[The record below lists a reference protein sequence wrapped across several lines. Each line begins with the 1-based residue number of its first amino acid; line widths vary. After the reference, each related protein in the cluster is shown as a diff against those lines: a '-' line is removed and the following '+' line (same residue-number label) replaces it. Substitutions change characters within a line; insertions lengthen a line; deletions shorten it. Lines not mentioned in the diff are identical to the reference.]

1 MGIETVEFQPFEHDS
16 QKDQSIGS
24 SPSTIDGRERD
35 PHQPPALDSESFTNP
50 TSATLYLP
58 PLLSSLPP
66 GVEVP
71 VIQSDRPPLVT
82 KTRLPDIDP
91 VSLSL
96 HKALHYFRPL
106 SSEYASLP
114 YAGAFNWLALDLPL
128 EEEREWYAV
137 AFRSKRKAGSDSDAL
152 YEADRLAHEEAVSNG
167 GLIMYWYGVPD
178 PQTGLNLATCI
189 WQSRRHALAATS
201 QPHHTRAM
209 NLAAVSYEIYNLE
222 RYRLFKVKGKQGIQV
237 EEFSVGVEAGW

>member
-1 MGIETVEFQPFEHDS
+1 MAIEVQPFRHDS
-16 QKDQSIGS
+16 EKDQSAGS
-24 SPSTIDGRERD
+24 TPSTSNDQERN
-35 PHQPPALDSESFTNP
+35 PHQVPIFDSESLTNP
-50 TSATLYLP
+50 TSAILYLP

-71 VIQSDRPPLVT
+71 VTQSEKPPLLT
-82 KTRLPDIDP
+82 ETHLPNIDP

-106 SSEYASLP
+106 SNEYASLP

-128 EEEREWYAV
+128 DEEREWYAV
-137 AFRSKRKAGSDSDAL
+137 VFRSKRKVGSDSSAL

-189 WQSRRHALAATS
+189 WQSRRHALTAS
-201 QPHHTRAM
+201 SRPHHIRAIK
-209 NLAAVSYEIYNLE
+209 LAAVSYEIYNLE
-222 RYRLFKVKGKQGIQV
+222 RYRLLKVKGKQGIQV
-237 EEFSVGVEAGW
+237 EEFSVGVDVGW

>member
-1 MGIETVEFQPFEHDS
+1 MAIELQPFEHDS
-16 QKDQSIGS
+16 EKDQSTGS
-24 SPSTIDGRERD
+24 APSTSNDQERN
-35 PHQPPALDSESFTNP
+35 PHQAPTFDSESLTNP
-50 TSATLYLP
+50 TSAILYLP

-71 VIQSDRPPLVT
+71 VTQLERPPLLT
-82 KTRLPDIDP
+82 ETHLPNIDP

-106 SSEYASLP
+106 SNEYASLP

-128 EEEREWYAV
+128 DEEREWYAV
-137 AFRSKRKAGSDSDAL
+137 VFRSKRKAGSDSGAL

-178 PQTGLNLATCI
+178 LQTGLNLATCI
-189 WQSRRHALAATS
+189 WQSRRHALAAS
-201 QPHHTRAM
+201 SGPHHIRAM
-209 NLAAVSYEIYNLE
+209 KLAAVSYDIYNLE
-222 RYRLFKVKGKQGIQV
+222 RYCLSKVKGKQGIQV
-237 EEFSVGVEAGW
+237 EEYSVGVDVGW

>member
-1 MGIETVEFQPFEHDS
+1 MIPRKTNLLEALQ
-16 QKDQSIGS
+16 
-24 SPSTIDGRERD
+24 RD

-189 WQSRRHALAATS
+189 WQSRTCS
-201 QPHHTRAM
+201 CCNFTTTPHSSDEPR
-209 NLAAVSYEIYNLE
+209 
-222 RYRLFKVKGKQGIQV
+222 RFKGKQGIQV